1 MAAPVAAKVA
11 IQVAQSKTGRRIVAG
26 ILALIL
32 LIVMLPAILI
42 GGAAMA
48 LATAA
53 TGESGTCTTGE
64 DAGGFSA
71 EQLGNA
77 AAIRTAAADM
87 DVPDSGV
94 KIAIMVALVE
104 SNLLNLANTG
114 VPESLSVPN
123 QGTGSD
129 HDSVGIM
136 QQRPSSG
143 WGTPTELMK
152 PEFAA
157 RAFFGGP
164 SGPNGGSPRGLL
176 DIPGWES
183 MGLGEAAQTVQVSAF
198 PDRYQERSADADA
211 VLAALGETTT
221 ICEGGDG
228 GAGGGPPPQVVG
240 GWANPV
246 GMQSWA
252 TYENH
257 AGGAMDVHV
266 GVGTP
271 VYAPAAGKVFDL
283 SEGCGGMVIGVQ
295 HDVQYTTAFAHMS
308 SFAVAPGEHVKAGQL
323 IGYSGA
329 SGSCVDGAHLHFEVR
344 VGPDPTAWGT
354 FTPAYKFMREQGI
367 TMGPCTSG
375 CDLYPM

>member
-1 MAAPVAAKVA
+1 MAAPIVAKVA
-11 IQVAQSKTGRRIVAG
+11 VQVAQSKTGRRIILGV
-26 ILALIL
+26 LALVL
-32 LIVMLPAILI
+32 VIVMLPVILI

-48 LATAA
+48 LTTAA
-53 TGESGTCTTGE
+53 TENVETCTTGE
-64 DAGGFSA
+64 AAGGFSA

-77 AAIRTAAADM
+77 VAIRTVAADM
-87 DVPDSGV
+87 EVPASGV

-104 SNLLNLANTG
+104 SNLTNLANTG
-114 VPESLSVPN
+114 VPESLMAPN
-123 QGTGSD
+123 QGTPGSD

-136 QQRPSSG
+136 QQRPSAG
-143 WGTPTELMK
+143 WGTPSELMK

-183 MGLGEAAQTVQVSAF
+183 MKLGAAAQAVQVSAF
-198 PDRYQERSADADA
+198 PDRYEERAADADA
-211 VLAALGETTT
+211 VLAALGDTTT
-221 ICEGGDG
+221 GCES
-228 GAGGGPPPQVVG
+228 GAGGGAPPKVVG
-240 GWANPV
+240 GWANPI
-246 GMQSWA
+246 GMQSWG

-266 GVGTP
+266 DVGTP

-283 SEGCGGMVIGVQ
+283 SEGCGGKVIGVQ

-308 SFAVAPGEHVKAGQL
+308 SFAVAPGEHVKGGQL

-367 TMGPCTSG
+367 TMGPCTTG

>member
-1 MAAPVAAKVA
+1 MAAPIAAKVA
-11 IQVAQSKTGRRIVAG
+11 IQVVQSKTGRRIIAG
-26 ILALIL
+26 VLALIL

-48 LATAA
+48 IAIG

-64 DAGGFSA
+64 AVGGFSS

-77 AAIRTAAADM
+77 AAIRAAAAEM
-87 DVPDSGV
+87 EVPDSGV
-94 KIAIMVALVE
+94 KIAIMVSLVE

-114 VPESLSVPN
+114 VPESMLLPN
-123 QGTGSD
+123 QGMGSD

-143 WGTPTELMK
+143 WGTPAELMK

-176 DIPGWES
+176 DIAGWES
-183 MGLGEAAQTVQVSAF
+183 MGLGVAAQTVQVSAF

-211 VLAALGETTT
+211 VLAALGDTTT

-228 GAGGGPPPQVVG
+228 GTPPQVVG
-240 GWANPV
+240 GWANPI
-246 GMQSWA
+246 GMQTWA
-252 TYENH
+252 TYPNH

-266 GVGTP
+266 GTGTP

-283 SEGCGGMVIGVQ
+283 SEGCGGMVIGIQ

-308 SFAVAPGEHVKAGQL
+308 SFAVAAGEQVKAGQL

-329 SGSCVDGAHLHFEVR
+329 SGSCVNGAHLHFEVR
-344 VGPDPTAWGT
+344 VGPNPTSWGS

-367 TMGPCTSG
+367 TMGPCTGG